1 MPIKRYLGNET
12 HEVRFTSGKEIE
24 LTEEE
29 IKELCFEEVNSFK
42 ELLRPAFISYDSQDT
57 KTRKFIR
64 HIQEGIE
71 NKVIGVDDVI
81 DELEYL
87 LDEHIHYLY
96 DIVEDMR
103 WYVEN

>member
-1 MPIKRYLGNET
+1 MISKQYLGNEKYL
-12 HEVRFTSGKEIE
+12 VRLTSGKEIE
-24 LTEEE
+24 LSEEE
-29 IKELCFEEVNSFK
+29 IKELCFEEINSFK
-42 ELLRPAFISYDSQDT
+42 ELLRPEFINYDSQDT

-81 DELEYL
+81 DELECL
-87 LDEHIHYLY
+87 LDEHIQYLY

-103 WYVEN
+103 GMCR